1 MDGIFISYRRDDSAG
16 YAGRLYDRLIPHFG
30 AHRVFMDVEG
40 IELGT
45 DFVAAIEDAV
55 GSCRVLIVII
65 GDEWLKTTDAAGRRR
80 LEDPHDFIRLETV
93 TALQRGIRVVPVLVG
108 GAFMP
113 RADELPDDLKP
124 LARRQAIEISH
135 KQWEATTAELIR
147 ALETILSPGRAAD
160 SKPRGEAL
168 RLTPLKPPTAPP
180 PPDGSGAGTD
190 GHPRRWPLIASVVLA
205 ATALVGG
212 GLWAVLGP
220 RDTGTTPPQ
229 AKSENL
235 RTAKAPTGSAPSAA
249 RTPAPPNVVVAAG
262 PSPKTVAPAAAS
274 SPPVASV
281 TPAPAPAAPEE
292 PVAPSIR
299 TFQTTAEVGGARLC
313 YSVAD
318 ADSVLITPGPG
329 EMHYRIKHCVRVEID
344 GPTTFTLTARN
355 AVKSVSK
362 SLRAAPKA
370 PAEAEAVAV
379 APVSPPVAVS
389 PPPVARAEP
398 ATAADGVAPRVGE
411 SWTYRTSGKW
421 PTSPKR
427 NIVIA
432 VQSVA
437 NGVVTDGLRAEGI
450 AADVRRSTGA
460 KPMFMSWNEI
470 GTEFSP
476 YLAAYNDMNSLG
488 ALRGFA
494 TPDVG
499 AHWTQWHSEGKV
511 IAQETVTVPAGSFQA
526 HKVEVWSNRR
536 ATGGPTQAGIEPVR
550 IQYLIWYAPSAKRYV
565 KMQRRVIS
573 ASGAE
578 NERDVFELVARR

>member
-45 DFVAAIEDAV
+45 DFVAAIEEAV

-147 ALETILSPGRAAD
+147 ALEAILSPVGAAD
-160 SKPRGEAL
+160 PTPRGETL
-168 RLTPLKPPTAPP
+168 RLTPSTPPPAP
-180 PPDGSGAGTD
+180 PPDGGEAGT
-190 GHPRRWPLIASVVLA
+190 GGRERWWPLMVSALLA
-205 ATALVGG
+205 AAALVGG

-220 RDTGTTPPQ
+220 RDTDTTPPQ
-229 AKSENL
+229 AKSESL
-235 RTAKAPTGSAPSAA
+235 RTAKAPTSSTPSVA
-249 RTPAPPNVVVAAG
+249 RTPTPPNVVVAAG
-262 PSPKTVAPAAAS
+262 PSPKTAAPAAAP
-274 SPPVASV
+274 PPVALV
-281 TPAPAPAAPEE
+281 APAPAPAAPEV

-299 TFQTTAEVGGARLC
+299 TFQSTAEAGGARLC

-329 EMHYRIKHCVRVEID
+329 EMHYRIKNCLRVEID

-362 SLRAAPKA
+362 SLKAIPKA
-370 PAEAEAVAV
+370 PAETEAVAL
-379 APVSPPVAVS
+379 APVSPPVAA
-389 PPPVARAEP
+389 PPPTPPVARTEP
-398 ATAADGVAPRVGE
+398 AAAADGVAPRVGE

-488 ALRGFA
+488 TLRGFA

-499 AHWTQWHSEGKV
+499 GYWTQWYSEGKV
-511 IAQETVTVPAGSFQA
+511 IGQETVTVPAGSFQA
-526 HKVEVWSNRR
+526 HKVEVWSTRR